1 MSADADAGA
10 GAAAAA
16 AAEEERRAE
25 NAYKTPNC
33 HIAADKLP
41 FLLLLFLLLLTA
53 DFEATGGGGR
63 EPANINMFKTG
74 RTTEQAAITT

>member
-16 AAEEERRAE
+16 EEEEEEKSA
-25 NAYKTPNC
+25 KTPPNC

-41 FLLLLFLLLLTA
+41 FLLLLLPLTA

-74 RTTEQAAITT
+74 RTTEQAAIPT